1 MAARPVVTLYGR
13 PGCTLCDEAA
23 AMLADLEGGL
33 GFDTLRVN
41 IEEDDALLRRYM
53 FEIPVVVV
61 DEVEVARAPVRRR
74 TLEQAL
80 RDSFRPVT

>member
-74 TLEQAL
+74 ALEQAL

>member
-1 MAARPVVTLYGR
+1 MAAKPVVALYGR

-23 AMLADLEGGL
+23 AMLADLEGSL
-33 GFDTLRVN
+33 GFETVRVN
-41 IEEDDALLRRYM
+41 IEEDDALLRRFM

-61 DEVEVARAPVRRR
+61 DEVEIARAPIHRRG
-74 TLEQAL
+74 LEQAL